1 MKINRI
7 DFRNSC
13 LPVSERGQQGNA
25 LIVVVVLLLL
35 ATLFVLFAL
44 NVGRFEQRTS
54 ANDLRAKIVQ
64 EVAESGLSLGFE
76 FLNADK
82 SVFSDD
88 TKWELCGS
96 TETTFPCGAVPEA
109 RRGSMFTYQNG
120 LSAGS
125 TMAGRLLPIDDK
137 APGSS
142 DYAAGGYDSLR
153 EVGAVLCRLREIP
166 LGGGPVECATDLS
179 EASSTWVVT
188 IVSRGSLPNEGSTS
202 TVTQTIGAYNIFALN
217 PNNPPLTAAGSVAV
231 GGGLQIV
238 ASPDAAGPGV
248 PTSVWSRLDVGAN
261 GTPNT
266 CYLEEFLRQGGSSS
280 GPAYYDGI
288 EVCHTCNCPTGRSLS
303 FGKGANLCEG
313 MDIVD
318 IETNDANDVSCPN
331 TANLSIRRE
340 EFPKDLF
347 ALLFGYS
354 AWIDVDRDGIAEGD
368 PCTKDAQNCHFGEQ
382 RIVEECI
389 FPDPQNPSG
398 ATVTAILPAD
408 TCYLLN
414 IKNKIHIGDGINDQ
428 AECDALGGGT
438 SGLVWVHSQEIL
450 PVKLPGFADGC
461 ERIKRLAPFGS
472 PSAPVA
478 LVYDGSLTQVNG
490 LELYGLLFLR
500 EPNATTTI
508 VEDSTIKGGSAELGI
523 NGNMVVYGA
532 AVVQGRVTSGGGGS
546 AAIVHNKDVLFNLIN
561 DNRNITPDSMPG
573 SWTDRLRY

>member
-1 MKINRI
+1 MNANRFDREI
-7 DFRNSC
+7 SRRPD
-13 LPVSERGQQGNA
+13 RGYVQRGNA
-25 LIVVVVLLLL
+25 LIVVVILLLL

-76 FLNADK
+76 FLNSDKTIFSNPAFWTPCDADIGT
-82 SVFSDD
+82 D
-88 TKWELCGS
+88 
-96 TETTFPCGAVPEA
+96 FPCGAVPEG
-109 RRGSMFTYQNG
+109 RRADMFAFTTSGNG
-120 LSAGS
+120 L
-125 TMAGRLLPIDDK
+125 TMADRLLPIDGK

-142 DYAAGGYDSLR
+142 NYPVGGYATRR

-166 LGGGPVECATDLS
+166 LGGGPVECTTDLS
-179 EASSTWVVT
+179 EAGSTWVVT
-188 IVSRGSLPNEGSTS
+188 IVSRGSLPGEGSTS
-202 TVTQTIGAYNIFALN
+202 TVTQTIGAYNIFSLN
-217 PNNPPLTAAGSVAV
+217 PSNPPLTAAGSVAV

-266 CYLEEFLRQGGSSS
+266 CYLEEFLRQGGTSS

-318 IETNDANDVSCPN
+318 IETNDANDPSCPN

-354 AWIDVDRDGIAEGD
+354 AWLDVDRDGIAPGGA
-368 PCTKDAQNCHFGEQ
+368 CTKATLNCHFGET
-382 RIVEECI
+382 RIVEVCT

-398 ATVTAILPAD
+398 ATITATLPAD

-414 IKNKIHIGDGINDQ
+414 IKNKIHIGDGVNDQ

-450 PVKLPGFADGC
+450 TGTLPGFADGC

-500 EPNATTTI
+500 EPNATMTLDKNT
-508 VEDSTIKGGSAELGI
+508 GGSVELGI

-532 AVVQGRVTSGGGGS
+532 AVVQGRVTSGGGGT

-561 DNRNITPDSMPG
+561 DDKNITPDSMPG

>member
-1 MKINRI
+1 MNTHRLDCGIAHGPGHR
-7 DFRNSC
+7 
-13 LPVSERGQQGNA
+13 GNA

-76 FLNADK
+76 FFNADK
-82 SVFSDD
+82 AVFSDS
-88 TKWELCGS
+88 TKWARCDPA
-96 TETTFPCGAVPEA
+96 ETTFPCGAVPEA
-109 RRGSMFTYQNG
+109 RRGSMFTFQNG
-120 LSAGS
+120 ASNGA
-125 TMAGRLLPIDDK
+125 TMAGRLLPINDK
-137 APGSS
+137 APGSAN
-142 DYAAGGYDSLR
+142 YAAGGYAALR

-166 LGGGPVECATDLS
+166 VGGGPIECATDFS
-179 EASSTWVVT
+179 ETSATWVVT
-188 IVSRGSLPNEGSTS
+188 IVSRGSLTNEGSTA
-202 TVTQTIGAYNIFALN
+202 TVTQTIGAYNIFSLT

-231 GGGLQIV
+231 GGGLQII

-280 GPAYYDGI
+280 GPSYYDGI

-303 FGKGANLCEG
+303 FGKGGNLCEG

-318 IETNDANDVSCPN
+318 IEPSDANHSTCPN

-347 ALLFGYS
+347 ALLFGHS
-354 AWIDVDRDGIAEGD
+354 AWLDVNRDGIAAGAD
-368 PCTKDAQNCHFGEQ
+368 CTKAALDCHFGET
-382 RIVEECI
+382 RIIRECK
-389 FPDPQNPSG
+389 FPDPRNPTG
-398 ATVTAILPAD
+398 AVVTATLPAD

-414 IKNKIHIGDGINDQ
+414 IRNKTHIGDGINDQ

-450 PVKLPGFADGC
+450 PGVLPGFLEGC
-461 ERIKRLAPFGS
+461 TRIKRLAPFGS

-478 LVYDGSLTQVNG
+478 LVHDGELTQVNG

-500 EPNATTTI
+500 EPNG
-508 VEDSTIKGGSAELGI
+508 STILDKNTGGSARLGI

-532 AVVQGRVTSGGGGS
+532 AVVQGRVESGGGGT
-546 AAIVHNKDVLFNLIN
+546 AAIVHNSDVLFNLIN
-561 DNRNITPDSMPG
+561 DDKNITPDSMPG

>member
-1 MKINRI
+1 MNNNRL
-7 DFRNSC
+7 DCGPPHGHEQR
-13 LPVSERGQQGNA
+13 GNA

-35 ATLFVLFAL
+35 ATLFVLFSL

-82 SVFSDD
+82 TVFSDPGR
-88 TKWELCGS
+88 WELCGPA
-96 TETTFPCGAVPEA
+96 ETTFPCGAVPET

-120 LSAGS
+120 VSDGT
-125 TMAGRLLPIDDK
+125 TMAGRLLPINDK

-142 DYAAGGYDSLR
+142 DYAAGGYQSLR

-166 LGGGPVECATDLS
+166 LGGGPVECTTDLS
-179 EASSTWVVT
+179 EASATWVVT
-188 IVSRGSLPNEGSTS
+188 IVSRGSLPAEGSTA
-202 TVTQTIGAYNIFALN
+202 TVTQTIGAYNIFSLS

-266 CYLEEFLRQGGSSS
+266 CYLEEFLRQGGTSS

-288 EVCHTCNCPTGRSLS
+288 EICHTCNCPTGRSLS

-318 IETNDANDVSCPN
+318 IEPNDANDPSCPN

-340 EFPKDLF
+340 EFPRDLF

-354 AWIDVDRDGIAEGD
+354 AWMDIERDGIAPGAD
-368 PCTKDAQNCHFGEQ
+368 CTKAALDCHFGET
-382 RIVEECI
+382 RIIEECK
-389 FPDPQNPSG
+389 FPDPQNPAG
-398 ATVTAILPAD
+398 ATITANLPAD

-414 IKNKIHIGDGINDQ
+414 IRNKIHIGDGINDQ
-428 AECDALGGGT
+428 AECDALGGATRGV
-438 SGLVWVHSQEIL
+438 VWVHSQEIL
-450 PVKLPGFADGC
+450 PGKLPGFPDGC

-472 PSAPVA
+472 PSGPVA
-478 LVYDGSLTQVNG
+478 LVYDGPLTQVNG

-500 EPNATTTI
+500 EPNG
-508 VEDSTIKGGSAELGI
+508 STKLDKNTGGSARLGI
-523 NGNMVVYGA
+523 NGNMVIYGA
-532 AVVQGRVTSGGGGS
+532 AVVQGRVESGGGGS

-561 DNRNITPDSMPG
+561 DDKNITPDSMPG